1 MGRDRRDDG
10 LRPPIRA
17 KLVRAA
23 RRADRALAAAQAGLE
38 AARSIQPAGCWRELR
53 LVTWMSSNGPGRTWC
68 ADRSRS
74 APARAATLPPLLLKA
89 ARRLESLDLDLAR
102 DTYLDALVAAALA
115 GPADCGARLEICR
128 AVRALPA
135 PARDPRPIELL
146 LDGLAILVTEGR
158 AAAASRLRDATR
170 LLVDERLSSGDR
182 LRAGWLVSAPAS
194 AMWDN
199 DGIRT
204 TLARQI
210 QLVRDAGALE
220 QLPIYLVTL
229 ATATARTG
237 DFSAAASL
245 IAESEEVTAAT
256 GARLPPV
263 AALLL

>member
-1 MGRDRRDDG
+1 M
-10 LRPPIRA
+10 
-17 KLVRAA
+17 
-23 RRADRALAAAQAGLE
+23 
-38 AARSIQPAGCWRELR
+38 
-53 LVTWMSSNGPGRTWC
+53 
-68 ADRSRS
+68 
-74 APARAATLPPLLLKA
+74 
-89 ARRLESLDLDLAR
+89 
-102 DTYLDALVAAALA
+102 
-115 GPADCGARLEICR
+115 
-128 AVRALPA
+128 ALPA

-220 QLPIYLVTL
+220 QLPIYISVTL
-229 ATATARTG
+229 ATATARDWRLLG
-237 DFSAAASL
+237 GGVPDRRKR
-245 IAESEEVTAAT
+245 
-256 GARLPPV
+256 GGHRGHRARLPPV
-263 AALLL
+263 AALLLVALRGRETEASTLIGATIEQAADSEQEAVVAMAQYGRLY